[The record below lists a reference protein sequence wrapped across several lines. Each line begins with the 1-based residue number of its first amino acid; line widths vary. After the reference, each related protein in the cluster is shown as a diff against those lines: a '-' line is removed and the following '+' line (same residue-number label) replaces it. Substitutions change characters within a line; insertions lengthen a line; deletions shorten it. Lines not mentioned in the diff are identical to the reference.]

1 MKKKESALKQMLDKY
16 HSQIE
21 NSKVGMAK
29 NIKLI
34 ANNPTTNPKSKAIK
48 AKLDNNHNKS
58 QSNEIVAVKEIRNK
72 NLEQM
77 LKKLNSQNNLY
88 ENLHSNMSSNN
99 FSNNSSFVNKSY
111 QINNNN
117 VHNNA
122 SFYSAT
128 AKSEMVLKDGNN
140 DSKNILSL
148 LRKSKNSNKSDKN
161 SEKLFQKTT
170 DTLIILPFTQNNNL
184 NTINSSNNNPI
195 NSNTN
200 TINQNEI
207 IKTSKETTNVVNAI
221 DSRIKQLKLKF
232 LRDTHID
239 LKRLSKYNRTMV
251 KIYSFLT
258 SYEINSI
265 YHSCK
270 LAHDNIKNYL
280 KTNIYKYIL
289 VPFTEIYNNQF
300 KIENSNI
307 LFKFEK
313 NNFNV
318 ILIIK
323 GKIILNSSYE
333 NNTIELS
340 NCFSFLNHQQVGSN
354 NNSKIFRNIYRFDY
368 KHKTYSKQ
376 LWWVLKEKTY
386 FNYDEVNRAYAMP
399 IIPFKYGDTFEISIS
414 LISYCGMIN
423 FGDFKWKKIR
433 NFKMTNVD
441 YLNYNNLAI
450 KKEKDKQLC
459 DFDLSRFCEMEL
471 IKTKWINYVK
481 FPNIGNSNEI
491 KNEIGNFCNKL
502 MGFFTIENIEFDDV
516 GFYIFKIYT
525 KAVYMGT
532 INENDIGIGVDIK
545 GNKEPCYNE
554 IRKNGLI
561 YDNGKGIEIR
571 LGDKIVFYLTMNK
584 TVNE

>member
-34 ANNPTTNPKSKAIK
+34 ANNSTTNHNQKSKAIK
-48 AKLDNNHNKS
+48 VKDNNHNKS

-72 NLEQM
+72 KLEEM
-77 LKKLNSQNNLY
+77 LKKLNQNNLY
-88 ENLHSNMSSNN
+88 ENLNSNISNNN

-111 QINNNN
+111 QINNSNA
-117 VHNNA
+117 HNNA

-128 AKSEMVLKDGNN
+128 AKSEMVLKNGNN

-148 LRKSKNSNKSDKN
+148 LRKSKNIHKTDKN
-161 SEKLFQKTT
+161 PETLFQKTT

-184 NTINSSNNNPI
+184 NTINSSNNPI

-221 DSRIKQLKLKF
+221 DNRIKQLKLKF

-239 LKRLSKYNRTMV
+239 LKRLSKYNRTMI

-289 VPFTEIYNNQF
+289 VPFTEIFNNKF

-318 ILIIK
+318 VLIIK

-340 NCFSFLNHQQVGSN
+340 NCFSFLNHQQIGAN

-368 KHKTYSKQ
+368 KYKEYSKQ

-414 LISYCGMIN
+414 LVSYCGIIN

-433 NFKMTNVD
+433 NFKMTNID

-459 DFDLSRFCEMEL
+459 DFDLSRFCEMEI
-471 IKTKWINYVK
+471 IKTKWINYAK
-481 FPNIGNSNEI
+481 FPNIWGSNEI

-502 MGFFTIENIEFDDV
+502 MGFFTIEKIEFDDV
-516 GFYIFKIYT
+516 GFYIFKIYA

-545 GNKEPCYNE
+545 GNKEPCDNE

-561 YDNGKGIEIR
+561 YDIGRGIEIR